1 MRILIGYDGSES
13 SDVVLQDL
21 ALAGLPREADVRVVT
36 IADLLMSGPQPREV
50 AAQELSSWRVGT
62 ALKQIEIFGD
72 RVVREARE
80 FASRAADMVRLSFPE
95 WNVEREVLTG
105 TPAWELIDAAEKW
118 DADLIAIGS
127 RGRSAVTRLFLG
139 SVSKTVVNDS
149 RRSVRVA
156 RPGIRKDRTSP
167 PRIIVGVDGS
177 PASKE
182 AVTAVGRRVWPDDT
196 QVRLVTAH
204 ELPSPA
210 RIAARLPNAA
220 AMINSFNNDTVARQ
234 NATLQWALSQ
244 LRSIGLN
251 VSMSIQRG
259 DARRI
264 LLKEAEKFSADSIF
278 VGTRDFKHAFER
290 FRLGSVSSGVVTN
303 APCSVEVVRPREH
316 DYEVSTPAEN

>member
-21 ALAGLPREADVRVVT
+21 ALAGLPRESDVRVVT
-36 IADLLMSGPQPREV
+36 VADLLMNGPKPSEV

-62 ALKQIEIFGD
+62 AIKQIEIFGD

-80 FASRAADMVRLSFPE
+80 FASRAADTLSLRFPG
-95 WNVEREVLTG
+95 WNVDSDVLTG

-118 DADLIAIGS
+118 DSDLIAIGS

-139 SVSKTVVNDS
+139 SVSKSVVNDS

-156 RPGIRKDRTSP
+156 RPGVRKDQTSP

-182 AVTAVGRRVWPDDT
+182 AVAMVGRRVWPDGT

-210 RIAARLPNAA
+210 RIAARLPNTA

-234 NATLQWALSQ
+234 NETLRWAVSQ
-244 LRSIGLN
+244 LKSIGLN

-259 DARRI
+259 DAKRI
-264 LLKEAEKFSADSIF
+264 LLKEAEKLNADSIF
-278 VGTRDFKHAFER
+278 VGTRDFKNALER
-290 FRLGSVSSGVVTN
+290 FRLGSVSSGVVMN
-303 APCSVEVVRPREH
+303 APCSVEVVRPRDDGDE
-316 DYEVSTPAEN
+316 DRPSANS